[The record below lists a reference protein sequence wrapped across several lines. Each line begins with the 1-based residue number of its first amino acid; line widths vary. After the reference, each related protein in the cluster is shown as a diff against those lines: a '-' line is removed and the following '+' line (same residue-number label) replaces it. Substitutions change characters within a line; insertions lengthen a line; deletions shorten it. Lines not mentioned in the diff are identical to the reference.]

1 MQPGEE
7 TGAKDRSIA
16 TNAGQA
22 YKPGMALTGNPVSPP
37 IAKSGGSLRAWLGPI
52 IVIGAVG
59 CALATFLV
67 VAEFGA
73 LSPTDNRLLPLLIV
87 NGAFVG
93 ILLAMVLVKAWR
105 LYRVWRRG
113 EAAARLHVRTVGFFS
128 VIALIPAILLAVAG
142 SLTLERVLN
151 PTFMSSVKVF
161 VHNTAEAAAVFRES
175 QCRALLQEA
184 QLTASDLDRAAILFN
199 SDRPYFHQIFQS
211 RAYFLGF
218 SVAALVKSNGEILD
232 RVDVAQNAS
241 AIIIAPPKSEFD
253 DARRGEPLCL
263 VIDDGKSFVALRALS
278 ALQDTFLYVT
288 RPIDPIAVEFPK
300 QAQSLISN
308 YDTFDAYRAAV
319 QRAFVLMYALLTT
332 IMLLSSI
339 WFGLDF
345 ADRLVTPIR
354 ALIAATDE
362 VSAGNLDVRVNVD
375 KSHGELARLGDV
387 FNNMTTELNL
397 QQSRL
402 IEANR
407 INDER
412 REFTEAVL
420 AGVPAAVMGVDSEGV
435 VTILNRSAEEL
446 SLTDAK
452 GQATV
457 GATVAVVLP
466 EVVPILRDAAEVFPR
481 AVQSQIT
488 IKRSASERTFN
499 VRVTSA
505 RAEEGHPN
513 FVVTLDDITDLVMA
527 QRTSAWADVARRIAH
542 EIKNPLT
549 PIQLSAE
556 RLRRKYGKVIQEDRE
571 IFDQCTD
578 TIVRQ
583 VDDIKRMVDE
593 FSSFA
598 RMPKARPE
606 RDDLNECI
614 RQVTFLMR
622 VGNADLDIVEFLPE
636 VPVFA
641 KFDRRLLS
649 QALTNIVKNAVE
661 GIAAREEKDA
671 QEKGRVEVKLDVR
684 DRMAE
689 VDVIDNGKGFPAMNR
704 QRLLEPYM
712 TTRSDGTGLGLPI
725 VAKIVED
732 HGGRLELLDAPTGR
746 GACVR
751 LIVPLAEEPATKE
764 EEPRGEGGE
773 TEAPPAQTMQAGQ
786 SGV

>member
-1 MQPGEE
+1 
-7 TGAKDRSIA
+7 
-16 TNAGQA
+16 
-22 YKPGMALTGNPVSPP
+22 MALTGDSASPP
-37 IAKSGGSLRAWLGPI
+37 KAKGRTPFRSWFGPI

-73 LSPTDNRLLPLLIV
+73 ISPTDDRLLPLLLI
-87 NGAFVG
+87 NGVFVAV
-93 ILLAMVLVKAWR
+93 LLAMVIVKAWR

-113 EAAARLHVRTVGFFS
+113 EAAARLHVRTVGFFA

-151 PTFMSSVKVF
+151 PAFMSSVKVF

-184 QLTASDLDRAAILFN
+184 QLTASDLDRAAILYN

-218 SVAALVKSNGEILD
+218 SVAALVKANGEILD
-232 RVDVAQNAS
+232 RIDVAQNAAS
-241 AIIIAPPKSEFD
+241 IIIAPPQSEFD

-278 ALQDTFLYVT
+278 AFQDTFLYVT

-300 QAQSLISN
+300 QAQSLISS
-308 YDTFDAYRAAV
+308 YDVFDAYRAAV
-319 QRAFVLMYALLTT
+319 QRAFVLMYAFLTT

-354 ALIAATDE
+354 DLIAATDE

-375 KSHGELARLGDV
+375 KQHGDLARLGDV

-397 QQSRL
+397 QQNRL

-420 AGVPAAVMGVDSEGV
+420 SGVPVAVMGVDSESV

-446 SLTDAK
+446 SLADPM

-457 GATVAVVLP
+457 GASVASVLP
-466 EVVPILRDAAEVFPR
+466 EIVPILKDAAEVFPR
-481 AVQSQIT
+481 AVQSQII
-488 IKRSASERTFN
+488 IKRGVAERTLN

-505 RAEEGHPN
+505 RADAGHHN
-513 FVVTLDDITDLVMA
+513 YVVTLDDITDLVMA

-556 RLRRKYGKVIQEDRE
+556 RLRRKYGKVIQEDRD

-598 RMPKARPE
+598 RMPKARPA

-614 RQVTFLMR
+614 RQVAFLMR
-622 VGNADLDIVEFLPE
+622 VGNADLDIVEELPE
-636 VPVFA
+636 TSVIA
-641 KFDRRLLS
+641 QFDRRLLS

-671 QEKGRVEVKLDVR
+671 LDKGRVEIRLNVR

-689 VDVIDNGKGFPAMNR
+689 IDVIDNGKGFPAMNR

-732 HGGRLELLDAPTGR
+732 HGGRLELLDAPSGR

-751 LIVPLAEEPATKE
+751 LIVPLAAEASSK
-764 EEPRGEGGE
+764 EEPRAAGAQAEK
-773 TEAPPAQTMQAGQ
+773 APAHASEPGQ

>member
-1 MQPGEE
+1 
-7 TGAKDRSIA
+7 
-16 TNAGQA
+16 
-22 YKPGMALTGNPVSPP
+22 MALTGDATSPLK
-37 IAKSGGSLRAWLGPI
+37 AKGSTPFRRWFGPI

-67 VAEFGA
+67 VAEFGVV
-73 LSPTDNRLLPLLIV
+73 SPTDDRVLPLLVV
-87 NGAFVG
+87 NGVFVG
-93 ILLAMVLVKAWR
+93 VLLAMVLVKAWR

-128 VIALIPAILLAVAG
+128 VIALMPAILLAIAG
-142 SLTLERVLN
+142 SLTVERVLN
-151 PTFMSSVKVF
+151 PAFMSSVKVF

-184 QLTASDLDRAAILFN
+184 QLTASDLDRAAILYN

-232 RVDVAQNAS
+232 RIDVAQNAAS
-241 AIIIAPPKSEFD
+241 IIIAPPKSEFD

-263 VIDDGKSFVALRALS
+263 VIDDGKSFVALRALN
-278 ALQDTFLYVT
+278 AFQDTFLYVT
-288 RPIDPIAVEFPK
+288 RPIDPTAVEFPK
-300 QAQSLISN
+300 QAESLINS
-308 YDTFDAYRAAV
+308 YDAFDSYRTAV
-319 QRAFVLMYALLTT
+319 QRAFVMMYAFLTT

-354 ALIAATDE
+354 DLIAATDE

-375 KSHGELARLGDV
+375 KQHGELARLGDV
-387 FNNMTTELNL
+387 FNKMTTELNL

-420 AGVPAAVMGVDSEGV
+420 AGVPVAVMGVDSESV

-457 GATVAVVLP
+457 GADVGSVLP
-466 EVVPILRDAAEVFPR
+466 EIVPILKDAAEVFPR

-488 IKRSASERTFN
+488 IKRGVAERTLN

-505 RAEEGHPN
+505 RAEEGHPTY
-513 FVVTLDDITDLVMA
+513 VVTLDDITDLVMA

-556 RLRRKYGKVIQEDRE
+556 RLRRKYGKVIQDDRDV
-571 IFDQCTD
+571 FDQCTD

-614 RQVTFLMR
+614 RQVAFLMR
-622 VGNADLDIVEFLPE
+622 VGNADLDIVEELPE
-636 VPVFA
+636 TPVIA
-641 KFDRRLLS
+641 QFDRRLLS

-671 QEKGRVEVKLDVR
+671 QEKGRVEIKLDVR

-689 VDVIDNGKGFPAMNR
+689 IDVIDNGKGFPAMNR

-725 VAKIVED
+725 VAKIIED
-732 HGGRLELLDAPTGR
+732 HGGRLELLDAPSGR

-751 LIVPLAEEPATKE
+751 LIVPLAAETSSKEEPHGA
-764 EEPRGEGGE
+764 GVGADN
-773 TEAPPAQTMQAGQ
+773 APAHASEAGQ
-786 SGV
+786 SGA

>member
-1 MQPGEE
+1 
-7 TGAKDRSIA
+7 
-16 TNAGQA
+16 
-22 YKPGMALTGNPVSPP
+22 MALTGDSATPP
-37 IAKSGGSLRAWLGPI
+37 LAKGKSSLRSWFGPI
-52 IVIGAVG
+52 IAIGAVG

-67 VAEFGA
+67 VAQFGA
-73 LSPTDNRLLPLLIV
+73 LSPSDDRLIALLV
-87 NGAFVG
+87 ANG
-93 ILLAMVLVKAWR
+93 LLVSVLLVMVVIKATR

-113 EAAARLHVRTVGFFS
+113 EAAARLHVRVVGFFS
-128 VIALIPAILLAVAG
+128 VIALIPAILLAIAG
-142 SLTLERVLN
+142 SLTLERALN
-151 PTFMSSVKVF
+151 PAFMSGVKVF
-161 VHNTAEAAAVFRES
+161 VHNTAKAAEAFQSS
-175 QCRALLQEA
+175 QCQALLQEA
-184 QLTASDLDRAAILFN
+184 QLTASDLDRARMLFMT
-199 SDRPYFHQIFQS
+199 DRKYFHEIFAS
-211 RAYFLGF
+211 RATFLGF
-218 SVAALVKSNGEILD
+218 SVAALVKSNGEIID

-241 AIIIAPPKSEFD
+241 AIIIAPPQSEFD

-263 VIDDGKSFVALRALS
+263 MIDEGKSFVALRALR
-278 ALQDTFLYVT
+278 AFADTFLYVT
-288 RPIDPIAVEFPK
+288 RPIDPFAVEFPK
-300 QAQSLISN
+300 QAQTLISN
-308 YDTFDAYRAAV
+308 YDSFDAYRVAV

-354 ALIAATDE
+354 TLIAATDQ
-362 VSAGNLDVRVNVD
+362 VSAGNLDVRVRVD
-375 KSHGELARLGDV
+375 RSHGELARLGDV

-397 QQSRL
+397 QQNRL

-457 GATVAVVLP
+457 GANIAAVMP
-466 EVVPILRDAAEVFPR
+466 EIGPILADAAEVFPR

-488 IKRSASERTFN
+488 IKRGVAERTFN
-499 VRVTSA
+499 IRVTSA

-513 FVVTLDDITDLVMA
+513 FVVTLDDITDLVTA

-556 RLRRKYGKVIQEDRE
+556 RLKRKYGKLITADRD

-606 RDDLNECI
+606 RDDLNECV
-614 RQVTFLMR
+614 RQVAFLMR
-622 VGNADLDIVEFLPE
+622 VGNADVDIVDVHPE
-636 VPVFA
+636 APIFA
-641 KFDRRLLS
+641 RFDRRLLS

-661 GIAAREEKDA
+661 GIAAREEQDA
-671 QEKGRVEVKLDVR
+671 AEKGRVEIILSAR
-684 DRMAE
+684 DHMAE
-689 VDVIDNGKGFPAMNR
+689 VDVIDNGKGFPAINR

-725 VAKIVED
+725 VAKIIED
-732 HGGRLELLDAPTGR
+732 HGGRLELLDAPKGR

-751 LIVPLAEEPATKE
+751 LILPLAAEKETSAGEESDKE
-764 EEPRGEGGE
+764 LAALE
-773 TEAPPAQTMQAGQ
+773 QAGQ
-786 SGV
+786 QGGA

>member
-1 MQPGEE
+1 
-7 TGAKDRSIA
+7 
-16 TNAGQA
+16 
-22 YKPGMALTGNPVSPP
+22 MALTGDSASPP
-37 IAKSGGSLRAWLGPI
+37 KAKGRTPFRSWFGPI

-73 LSPTDNRLLPLLIV
+73 ISPTDDRLLPLLII
-87 NGAFVG
+87 NGVFVAV
-93 ILLAMVLVKAWR
+93 LLAMVIVKAWR

-113 EAAARLHVRTVGFFS
+113 EAAARLHVRTVGFFV

-151 PTFMSSVKVF
+151 PAFMSSVKVF

-184 QLTASDLDRAAILFN
+184 QLTASDLDRAAILYN

-232 RVDVAQNAS
+232 RVDVAQNAAS
-241 AIIIAPPKSEFD
+241 IIIAPPQSEFD

-278 ALQDTFLYVT
+278 AFQDTFLYVT

-300 QAQSLISN
+300 QAQNLISS
-308 YDTFDAYRAAV
+308 YDVFDAYRAAV
-319 QRAFVLMYALLTT
+319 QRAFVLMYAFLTT

-354 ALIAATDE
+354 DLIAATDE

-375 KSHGELARLGDV
+375 KQHGDLARLGDV

-397 QQSRL
+397 QQNRL

-420 AGVPAAVMGVDSEGV
+420 SGVPVAVMGVDSESV

-446 SLTDAK
+446 SLADPT

-457 GATVAVVLP
+457 GASVASVLP
-466 EVVPILRDAAEVFPR
+466 EIVPILKDAAEVFPR
-481 AVQSQIT
+481 AVQSQII
-488 IKRSASERTFN
+488 IKRGVAERTLN

-505 RAEEGHPN
+505 RADAGHHN
-513 FVVTLDDITDLVMA
+513 YVVTLDDITDLVMA

-556 RLRRKYGKVIQEDRE
+556 RLRRKYGKVIQEDRD

-598 RMPKARPE
+598 RMPKARPA

-614 RQVTFLMR
+614 RQVAFLMR
-622 VGNADLDIVEFLPE
+622 VGNADLDIVEELPE
-636 VPVFA
+636 TSVIA
-641 KFDRRLLS
+641 QFDRRLLS

-671 QEKGRVEVKLDVR
+671 LEKGRVEIRLNVR

-689 VDVIDNGKGFPAMNR
+689 IYVIDNGKGFPAMNR

-732 HGGRLELLDAPTGR
+732 HGGRLELLDAPSGR

-751 LIVPLAEEPATKE
+751 LIVPLAAETSSK
-764 EEPRGEGGE
+764 EEPRAAGAQAEK
-773 TEAPPAQTMQAGQ
+773 APAHASEPGQ

>member
-1 MQPGEE
+1 MMG
-7 TGAKDRSIA
+7 D
-16 TNAGQA
+16 
-22 YKPGMALTGNPVSPP
+22 PVSEPKTKG
-37 IAKSGGSLRAWLGPI
+37 KSSFRSWFGPI
-52 IVIGAVG
+52 VAIGAVG
-59 CALATFLV
+59 CALATFMV

-73 LSPTDNRLLPLLIV
+73 LSPTDPRLVPLLIA
-87 NGAFVG
+87 NGVFVG
-93 ILLAMVLVKAWR
+93 VLLAMVIVKAWR

-113 EAAARLHVRTVGFFS
+113 EAAARLHVRIVGFFS
-128 VIALIPAILLAVAG
+128 VIALIPALLLAIAG
-142 SLTLERVLN
+142 SLTLERALN
-151 PTFMSSVKVF
+151 PAFMSSVKVF

-184 QLTASDLDRAAILFN
+184 QLSASDLDRAKVLFN
-199 SDRPYFHQIFQS
+199 SDRTYFHEIFRS

-218 SVAALVKSNGEILD
+218 SVAALVKSSGEILD
-232 RVDVAQNAS
+232 RVDVAQNAA

-263 VIDDGKSFVALRALS
+263 VIDEGKSFVALRALS
-278 ALQDTFLYVT
+278 AFEDTFLYVT

-308 YDTFDAYRAAV
+308 YDAFDAYRAAV

-332 IMLLSSI
+332 IMVLSSI

-354 ALIAATDE
+354 TLIAATDQ

-375 KSHGELARLGDV
+375 RAHGELARLGDV
-387 FNNMTTELNL
+387 FNNMTTELDL
-397 QQSRL
+397 QQRHL

-407 INDER
+407 LNDER

-420 AGVPAAVMGVDSEGV
+420 AGVPAAVMGVDSERI

-446 SLTDAK
+446 SLTEAK

-457 GATVAVVLP
+457 GALVDAVLP
-466 EVVPILRDAAEVFPR
+466 EITPILKDAADVFPR

-488 IKRSASERTFN
+488 IKRGVSERTFN
-499 VRVTSA
+499 IRVTSA
-505 RAEEGHPN
+505 RAKEGHPN
-513 FVVTLDDITDLVMA
+513 FVVTLDDITDLVTA

-556 RLRRKYGKVIQEDRE
+556 RLKRKYGKLIAQDRDV
-571 IFDQCTD
+571 FDQCTD

-614 RQVTFLMR
+614 RQVNFLMR
-622 VGNADLDIVEFLPE
+622 VGHADVDILEDLPKT
-636 VPVFA
+636 PVFA
-641 KFDRRLLS
+641 LFDRRLLS
-649 QALTNIVKNAVE
+649 QALTNIVKNAME
-661 GIAAREEKDA
+661 GIGAREDKDA
-671 QEKGRVEVKLDVR
+671 QEKGRVDIRLAVR
-684 DRMAE
+684 DHMAE
-689 VDVIDNGKGFPAMNR
+689 IDVIDNGKGFPAMNR

-725 VAKIVED
+725 VAKVIED
-732 HGGRLELLDAPTGR
+732 HGGRLELLDAPSGR

-751 LIVPLAEEPATKE
+751 LIIPLADEPANRAVAQ
-764 EEPRGEGGE
+764 PPGEKAE
-773 TEAPPAQTMQAGQ
+773 DAPKSAQSEQ
-786 SGV
+786 SGA

>member
-1 MQPGEE
+1 
-7 TGAKDRSIA
+7 
-16 TNAGQA
+16 
-22 YKPGMALTGNPVSPP
+22 
-37 IAKSGGSLRAWLGPI
+37 
-52 IVIGAVG
+52 
-59 CALATFLV
+59 
-67 VAEFGA
+67 
-73 LSPTDNRLLPLLIV
+73 
-87 NGAFVG
+87 
-93 ILLAMVLVKAWR
+93 
-105 LYRVWRRG
+105 
-113 EAAARLHVRTVGFFS
+113 
-128 VIALIPAILLAVAG
+128 
-142 SLTLERVLN
+142 
-151 PTFMSSVKVF
+151 
-161 VHNTAEAAAVFRES
+161 RES

-184 QLTASDLDRAAILFN
+184 QLTASDLDRAAILYN

-232 RVDVAQNAS
+232 RIDVAQNAAS
-241 AIIIAPPKSEFD
+241 IIIAPPKSEFE

-263 VIDDGKSFVALRALS
+263 VIDEGKSFVALRALN
-278 ALQDTFLYVT
+278 AFQDTFLYVT

-300 QAQSLISN
+300 QAQSLISS
-308 YDTFDAYRAAV
+308 YDAFDAYRAAV
-319 QRAFVLMYALLTT
+319 QRAFVLMYAFLTT

-354 ALIAATDE
+354 DLIAATDE

-375 KSHGELARLGDV
+375 KQHGELARLGAV

-397 QQSRL
+397 QQGRL

-420 AGVPAAVMGVDSEGV
+420 AGVPVAVMGVDSDGIV
-435 VTILNRSAEEL
+435 SILNRSAEEL
-446 SLTDAK
+446 SLADAK
-452 GQATV
+452 GHATV
-457 GATVAVVLP
+457 GASVASVLP
-466 EVVPILRDAAEVFPR
+466 EIVPILEDAAEVFPR

-488 IKRSASERTFN
+488 IKRGVAERTLN

-505 RAEEGHPN
+505 RADAGQHN
-513 FVVTLDDITDLVMA
+513 FVVTLDDITDLVTA

-556 RLRRKYGKVIQEDRE
+556 RLRRKYGKVIAEDRDV
-571 IFDQCTD
+571 FDQCTD

-614 RQVTFLMR
+614 RQVAFLMR
-622 VGNADLDIVEFLPE
+622 VGNADLDIVENLPE
-636 VPVFA
+636 TPVIA
-641 KFDRRLLS
+641 QFDRRLLS

-661 GIAAREEKDA
+661 GVAAREEKDSH
-671 QEKGRVEVKLDVR
+671 EKGRVEIELNVR
-684 DRMAE
+684 DHMAE
-689 VDVIDNGKGFPAMNR
+689 IDVIDNGKGFPAMNR

-725 VAKIVED
+725 VAKIIED
-732 HGGRLELLDAPTGR
+732 HGGRLELLDAPSGR

-751 LIVPLAEEPATKE
+751 LVLPLAGETSSKE
-764 EEPRGEGGE
+764 ETR
-773 TEAPPAQTMQAGQ
+773 AASVRADSAAAQASDAGQ
-786 SGV
+786 SGE

>member
-1 MQPGEE
+1 
-7 TGAKDRSIA
+7 
-16 TNAGQA
+16 
-22 YKPGMALTGNPVSPP
+22 MALTGDPASPP
-37 IAKSGGSLRAWLGPI
+37 KAKGRTPFRSWFGPI

-67 VAEFGA
+67 IAEFGA
-73 LSPTDNRLLPLLIV
+73 LSPTDDRVLPLLIV
-87 NGAFVG
+87 NGVFVAV
-93 ILLAMVLVKAWR
+93 LLAMVLVKAWR

-128 VIALIPAILLAVAG
+128 IIALMPAILLAVAG

-151 PTFMSSVKVF
+151 PAFMSSVKVF

-184 QLTASDLDRAAILFN
+184 QLTASDLDRAAILYN

-232 RVDVAQNAS
+232 RIDVAQNAAS
-241 AIIIAPPKSEFD
+241 IIIAPPQSEFD

-263 VIDDGKSFVALRALS
+263 VIDDGKSFVALRALN
-278 ALQDTFLYVT
+278 AFQDTFLYVT

-300 QAQSLISN
+300 QAQNLISS

-319 QRAFVLMYALLTT
+319 QRAFVLMYAFLTT

-354 ALIAATDE
+354 DLIAATDE

-375 KSHGELARLGDV
+375 KQHGDLARLGDV

-420 AGVPAAVMGVDSEGV
+420 AGVPVAVMGVDSDSV

-446 SLTDAK
+446 SLADAS

-457 GATVAVVLP
+457 GAAVGSVLP
-466 EVVPILRDAAEVFPR
+466 EIAPILKDAAEVFPR

-488 IKRSASERTFN
+488 IKRGIAERTLN

-505 RAEEGHPN
+505 RADAGHHN
-513 FVVTLDDITDLVMA
+513 YVVTLDDITDLVMA

-556 RLRRKYGKVIQEDRE
+556 RLRRKYGKVITEDRDV
-571 IFDQCTD
+571 FDQCTD

-614 RQVTFLMR
+614 RQVAFLMR
-622 VGNADLDIVEFLPE
+622 VGNADIDFVEKLPDRS
-636 VPVFA
+636 VIA
-641 KFDRRLLS
+641 QFDRRLLS

-671 QEKGRVEVKLDVR
+671 AEKGRVEIELDVR
-684 DRMAE
+684 ERMAE
-689 VDVIDNGKGFPAMNR
+689 IDVIDNGKGFPAMNR

-725 VAKIVED
+725 VAKIIED
-732 HGGRLELLDAPTGR
+732 HGGRLELLDAPSGR

-751 LIVPLAEEPATKE
+751 LIIPLAAETTSK
-764 EEPRGEGGE
+764 EEPRAADGRAES
-773 TEAPPAQTMQAGQ
+773 ASAHANAAGQ

>member
-1 MQPGEE
+1 
-7 TGAKDRSIA
+7 
-16 TNAGQA
+16 
-22 YKPGMALTGNPVSPP
+22 MALTGDSASPP
-37 IAKSGGSLRAWLGPI
+37 KAKGRTPFRSWFGPI

-73 LSPTDNRLLPLLIV
+73 ISPTDDRLLPLLLI
-87 NGAFVG
+87 NGVFVAV
-93 ILLAMVLVKAWR
+93 LLAMVIVKAWR

-113 EAAARLHVRTVGFFS
+113 EAAARLHVRTVGFFA

-151 PTFMSSVKVF
+151 PAFMSSVKVF

-184 QLTASDLDRAAILFN
+184 QLTASDLDRAAILYN

-232 RVDVAQNAS
+232 RIDVAQNAAS
-241 AIIIAPPKSEFD
+241 IIIAPPQSEFD

-278 ALQDTFLYVT
+278 AFQDTFLYVT

-300 QAQSLISN
+300 QAQSLISS
-308 YDTFDAYRAAV
+308 YDVFDAYRAAV
-319 QRAFVLMYALLTT
+319 QRAFVLMYAFLTT

-354 ALIAATDE
+354 DLIAATDE

-375 KSHGELARLGDV
+375 KQHGDLARLGDV

-397 QQSRL
+397 QQNRL

-420 AGVPAAVMGVDSEGV
+420 SGVPVAVMGVDSESV

-446 SLTDAK
+446 SLADPM

-457 GATVAVVLP
+457 GASVASVLP
-466 EVVPILRDAAEVFPR
+466 EIVPILKDAAEVFPR
-481 AVQSQIT
+481 AVQSQII
-488 IKRSASERTFN
+488 IKRGVAERTLN

-505 RAEEGHPN
+505 RADAGHHN
-513 FVVTLDDITDLVMA
+513 YVVTLDDITDLVMA

-556 RLRRKYGKVIQEDRE
+556 RLRRKYGKVIQEDRD

-598 RMPKARPE
+598 RMPKARPA

-614 RQVTFLMR
+614 RQVAFLMR
-622 VGNADLDIVEFLPE
+622 VGNADLDIVEELPE
-636 VPVFA
+636 TPVIA
-641 KFDRRLLS
+641 QFDRRLLS

-671 QEKGRVEVKLDVR
+671 LEKGRVEIRLNVR

-689 VDVIDNGKGFPAMNR
+689 IDVIDNGKGFPAMNR

-732 HGGRLELLDAPTGR
+732 HGGRLELLDAPSGR

-751 LIVPLAEEPATKE
+751 LVVPLAAETSSK
-764 EEPRGEGGE
+764 EEPRAAGAKAEK
-773 TEAPPAQTMQAGQ
+773 TPAHASEPGQ

>member
-1 MQPGEE
+1 
-7 TGAKDRSIA
+7 
-16 TNAGQA
+16 
-22 YKPGMALTGNPVSPP
+22 MALTGDSASPP
-37 IAKSGGSLRAWLGPI
+37 KAKGRTPFRSWFGPI

-73 LSPTDNRLLPLLIV
+73 ISPTDDRLLPLLII
-87 NGAFVG
+87 NGVFVAV
-93 ILLAMVLVKAWR
+93 LLAMVVVKAWR

-113 EAAARLHVRTVGFFS
+113 EAAARLHVRTVGFFA

-151 PTFMSSVKVF
+151 PAFMSSVKVF

-184 QLTASDLDRAAILFN
+184 QLTASDLDRAAILYN

-232 RVDVAQNAS
+232 RVDVAQNAAS
-241 AIIIAPPKSEFD
+241 IIIAPPQSEFD

-263 VIDDGKSFVALRALS
+263 VIDDGKSFVALRALN
-278 ALQDTFLYVT
+278 AFQDTFLYVT

-300 QAQSLISN
+300 QAQNLISS
-308 YDTFDAYRAAV
+308 YDVFDAYRAAV
-319 QRAFVLMYALLTT
+319 QRAFVLMYAFLTT

-354 ALIAATDE
+354 DLIAATDE

-375 KSHGELARLGDV
+375 KQHGDLARLGDV

-397 QQSRL
+397 QQNRL

-420 AGVPAAVMGVDSEGV
+420 SGVPVAVMGVDSESV

-446 SLTDAK
+446 SLVDPT

-457 GATVAVVLP
+457 GAPVASVLP
-466 EVVPILRDAAEVFPR
+466 EIVPILKDAAEVFPR
-481 AVQSQIT
+481 AVQSQII
-488 IKRSASERTFN
+488 IKRGVAERTLN

-505 RAEEGHPN
+505 RADAGHHN
-513 FVVTLDDITDLVMA
+513 YVVTLDDITDLVMA

-556 RLRRKYGKVIQEDRE
+556 RLRRKYGKVIQEDRD

-598 RMPKARPE
+598 RMPKARPA

-614 RQVTFLMR
+614 RQVAFLMR
-622 VGNADLDIVEFLPE
+622 VGNADLDIVEELPE
-636 VPVFA
+636 TPVIA
-641 KFDRRLLS
+641 QFDRRLLS

-661 GIAAREEKDA
+661 GVAAREEKDA
-671 QEKGRVEVKLDVR
+671 QEKGRVEIKLNVR

-689 VDVIDNGKGFPAMNR
+689 IDVIDNGKGFPAMNR

-732 HGGRLELLDAPTGR
+732 HGGRLELLDAPSGR

-751 LIVPLAEEPATKE
+751 LIVPLAAETSSKE
-764 EEPRGEGGE
+764 ESRAADAQAEK
-773 TEAPPAQTMQAGQ
+773 APAHASVPGQ

>member
-1 MQPGEE
+1 
-7 TGAKDRSIA
+7 
-16 TNAGQA
+16 
-22 YKPGMALTGNPVSPP
+22 MALTGDSASPP
-37 IAKSGGSLRAWLGPI
+37 KAKGRTPFRSWFGPI

-73 LSPTDNRLLPLLIV
+73 ISPTDDRLLPLLII
-87 NGAFVG
+87 NGVFVAV
-93 ILLAMVLVKAWR
+93 LLAMVIVKAWS

-113 EAAARLHVRTVGFFS
+113 EAAARLHVRTVGFFA

-151 PTFMSSVKVF
+151 PAFMSSVKVF

-184 QLTASDLDRAAILFN
+184 QLTASDLDRAAILYN

-232 RVDVAQNAS
+232 RVDVAQNAAS
-241 AIIIAPPKSEFD
+241 IIIAPPQSEFD

-278 ALQDTFLYVT
+278 AFQDTFLYVT

-300 QAQSLISN
+300 QAQNLISS
-308 YDTFDAYRAAV
+308 YDVFDAYRAAV
-319 QRAFVLMYALLTT
+319 QRAFVLMYAFLTT

-354 ALIAATDE
+354 DLIAATDE

-375 KSHGELARLGDV
+375 KQHGDLARLGDV

-397 QQSRL
+397 QQNRL

-420 AGVPAAVMGVDSEGV
+420 SGVPVAVMGVDSESI

-446 SLTDAK
+446 SLADPT

-457 GATVAVVLP
+457 GASVASVLP
-466 EVVPILRDAAEVFPR
+466 EIVPILKDAAEVFPR
-481 AVQSQIT
+481 AVQSQII
-488 IKRSASERTFN
+488 IKRGVAERTLN
-499 VRVTSA
+499 VRVTLA
-505 RAEEGHPN
+505 RADAGHHN
-513 FVVTLDDITDLVMA
+513 YVVTLDDITDLVMA

-556 RLRRKYGKVIQEDRE
+556 RLRRKYGKVIQEDRD

-598 RMPKARPE
+598 RMPKARPA

-614 RQVTFLMR
+614 RQVAFLMR
-622 VGNADLDIVEFLPE
+622 VGNADLDIVEELPE
-636 VPVFA
+636 TSVIA
-641 KFDRRLLS
+641 QFDRRLLS

-671 QEKGRVEVKLDVR
+671 LEKGRVEIRLNVR

-689 VDVIDNGKGFPAMNR
+689 IDVIDNGKGFPAMNR

-732 HGGRLELLDAPTGR
+732 HGGRLELLDAPSGR

-751 LIVPLAEEPATKE
+751 LIVPLAAETSSKEEPHAAGAQAEKAPAHAS
-764 EEPRGEGGE
+764 EP
-773 TEAPPAQTMQAGQ
+773 GQ

>member
-1 MQPGEE
+1 
-7 TGAKDRSIA
+7 
-16 TNAGQA
+16 
-22 YKPGMALTGNPVSPP
+22 MALTGDSASPP
-37 IAKSGGSLRAWLGPI
+37 KAKGRTPFRSWFGPI

-73 LSPTDNRLLPLLIV
+73 ISPTDDRLLPLLII
-87 NGAFVG
+87 NGVFVAV
-93 ILLAMVLVKAWR
+93 LLAMVIVKAWR

-113 EAAARLHVRTVGFFS
+113 EAAARLHVRTVGFFA

-151 PTFMSSVKVF
+151 PAFMSSVKVF

-184 QLTASDLDRAAILFN
+184 QLTASDLDRAAILYN

-232 RVDVAQNAS
+232 RVDVAQNAAS
-241 AIIIAPPKSEFD
+241 IIIAPPQSEFD

-278 ALQDTFLYVT
+278 AFQDTFLYVT

-300 QAQSLISN
+300 QAQNLISS
-308 YDTFDAYRAAV
+308 YDVFDAYRAAV
-319 QRAFVLMYALLTT
+319 QRAFVLMYAFLTT

-354 ALIAATDE
+354 DLIAATDE

-375 KSHGELARLGDV
+375 KQHGDLARLGDV

-397 QQSRL
+397 QQNRL

-420 AGVPAAVMGVDSEGV
+420 SGVPVAVMGVDSESV

-446 SLTDAK
+446 SLADPT

-457 GATVAVVLP
+457 GASVASVLP
-466 EVVPILRDAAEVFPR
+466 EIVPILKDAAEVFPR
-481 AVQSQIT
+481 AVQSQII
-488 IKRSASERTFN
+488 IKRGVAERTLN

-505 RAEEGHPN
+505 RADAGHHN
-513 FVVTLDDITDLVMA
+513 YVVTLDDITDLVMA

-556 RLRRKYGKVIQEDRE
+556 RLRRKYGKVIQEDRD

-598 RMPKARPE
+598 RMPKARPA

-614 RQVTFLMR
+614 RQVAFLMR
-622 VGNADLDIVEFLPE
+622 VGNADLDIVEELPE
-636 VPVFA
+636 TPVIA
-641 KFDRRLLS
+641 QFDRRLLS

-671 QEKGRVEVKLDVR
+671 LEKGRVEIKLNVR

-689 VDVIDNGKGFPAMNR
+689 IDVIDNGKGFPAMNR

-732 HGGRLELLDAPTGR
+732 HGGRLELLDAPSGR

-751 LIVPLAEEPATKE
+751 LIVPLAAETSSK
-764 EEPRGEGGE
+764 EEPRAAGAQAEK
-773 TEAPPAQTMQAGQ
+773 APAHASEPGQ

>member
-1 MQPGEE
+1 
-7 TGAKDRSIA
+7 
-16 TNAGQA
+16 
-22 YKPGMALTGNPVSPP
+22 MALTGDSASPP
-37 IAKSGGSLRAWLGPI
+37 KAKGRTPFRSWFGPI

-73 LSPTDNRLLPLLIV
+73 ISPTDDRLLPLLLI
-87 NGAFVG
+87 NGVFVAV
-93 ILLAMVLVKAWR
+93 LLAMVIVKAWR

-151 PTFMSSVKVF
+151 PAFMSSVKVF

-184 QLTASDLDRAAILFN
+184 QLTASDLDRAAILYN

-232 RVDVAQNAS
+232 RVDVAQNAAS
-241 AIIIAPPKSEFD
+241 IIIAPPQSEFD

-278 ALQDTFLYVT
+278 AFQDTFLYVT

-300 QAQSLISN
+300 QAQNLISS
-308 YDTFDAYRAAV
+308 YDVFDAYRAAV
-319 QRAFVLMYALLTT
+319 QRAFVLMYAFLTT

-354 ALIAATDE
+354 DLIAATDE

-375 KSHGELARLGDV
+375 KQHGELARLGDV

-397 QQSRL
+397 QQNRL

-420 AGVPAAVMGVDSEGV
+420 SGVPVAVMGVDSASV

-446 SLTDAK
+446 SLADAT

-457 GATVAVVLP
+457 GASVASVLP
-466 EVVPILRDAAEVFPR
+466 EIVPILKDAAEVFPR
-481 AVQSQIT
+481 AVQSQII
-488 IKRSASERTFN
+488 IKRGVAERTLN

-505 RAEEGHPN
+505 RADAGHHN
-513 FVVTLDDITDLVMA
+513 YVVTLDDITDLVMA

-556 RLRRKYGKVIQEDRE
+556 RLRRKYGKVIQEDRD

-598 RMPKARPE
+598 RMPKARPA

-614 RQVTFLMR
+614 RQVAFLMR
-622 VGNADLDIVEFLPE
+622 VGNADLDIVEELPE
-636 VPVFA
+636 TPVIA
-641 KFDRRLLS
+641 QFDRRLLS

-671 QEKGRVEVKLDVR
+671 LEKGRVEIRLNVR

-689 VDVIDNGKGFPAMNR
+689 IDVIDNGKGFPAMNR

-732 HGGRLELLDAPTGR
+732 HGGRLELLDAPSGR

-751 LIVPLAEEPATKE
+751 LIVPLAAETSSKEEPGAAGAQAEKAPAHAS
-764 EEPRGEGGE
+764 EPGQGG
-773 TEAPPAQTMQAGQ
+773 
-786 SGV
+786 V

>member
-1 MQPGEE
+1 
-7 TGAKDRSIA
+7 
-16 TNAGQA
+16 
-22 YKPGMALTGNPVSPP
+22 MALTGDSASPLK
-37 IAKSGGSLRAWLGPI
+37 AKGRTPFRSWFGPI

-73 LSPTDNRLLPLLIV
+73 VSPTDDRLLPLLII
-87 NGAFVG
+87 NGVFVAV
-93 ILLAMVLVKAWR
+93 LLAMVIVKAWG

-151 PTFMSSVKVF
+151 PAFMSSVKVF

-184 QLTASDLDRAAILFN
+184 QLTASDLDRASILYN

-232 RVDVAQNAS
+232 RVDVAQNAAS
-241 AIIIAPPKSEFD
+241 IIIAPPQSEFD

-263 VIDDGKSFVALRALS
+263 VIDDGKSFVALRALN
-278 ALQDTFLYVT
+278 AFQDTFLYVT

-300 QAQSLISN
+300 QAQSLISS
-308 YDTFDAYRAAV
+308 YDAFDSYRAAV
-319 QRAFVLMYALLTT
+319 QRAFVLMYAFLTT

-354 ALIAATDE
+354 DLIAATDE
-362 VSAGNLDVRVNVD
+362 VSAGNLDVHVNVD
-375 KSHGELARLGDV
+375 KQHGDLARLGDV

-397 QQSRL
+397 QQNRL

-420 AGVPAAVMGVDSEGV
+420 SGVPVAVMGVDSEGV

-446 SLTDAK
+446 SLADAT

-457 GATVAVVLP
+457 GASVASVLP
-466 EVVPILRDAAEVFPR
+466 EIVPILKDAAEVFPR

-488 IKRSASERTFN
+488 IKRGVAERTLN

-505 RAEEGHPN
+505 RADAGQHN
-513 FVVTLDDITDLVMA
+513 YVVTLDDITDLVMA

-556 RLRRKYGKVIQEDRE
+556 RLRRKYGKVIQEDRDV
-571 IFDQCTD
+571 FDQCTD

-598 RMPKARPE
+598 RMPKARPA

-614 RQVTFLMR
+614 RQVAFLMR
-622 VGNADLDIVEFLPE
+622 VGNADLDIVEDLPE
-636 VPVFA
+636 TPVIA
-641 KFDRRLLS
+641 QFDRRLLS

-671 QEKGRVEVKLDVR
+671 LEKGRVEIKLDVR

-689 VDVIDNGKGFPAMNR
+689 IDVIDNGKGFPAMNR

-732 HGGRLELLDAPTGR
+732 HGGRLELLDAPSGR

-751 LIVPLAEEPATKE
+751 LVVPLAAETPSK
-764 EEPRGEGGE
+764 EEPRAAGAHAETAPAHAGE
-773 TEAPPAQTMQAGQ
+773 PGQ
-786 SGV
+786 SGA

>member
-1 MQPGEE
+1 
-7 TGAKDRSIA
+7 
-16 TNAGQA
+16 
-22 YKPGMALTGNPVSPP
+22 MALTGDSASPP
-37 IAKSGGSLRAWLGPI
+37 KAKGRTPFRSWFGPI

-73 LSPTDNRLLPLLIV
+73 ISPTDDRLLPLLII
-87 NGAFVG
+87 NGVFVAV
-93 ILLAMVLVKAWR
+93 LLAMVIVKAWR

-113 EAAARLHVRTVGFFS
+113 EAAARLHVRTVGFFV

-151 PTFMSSVKVF
+151 PAFMSSVKVF

-184 QLTASDLDRAAILFN
+184 QLTASDLDRAAILYN

-232 RVDVAQNAS
+232 RVDVAQNAAS
-241 AIIIAPPKSEFD
+241 IIIAPPQSEFD

-278 ALQDTFLYVT
+278 AFQDTFLYVT

-300 QAQSLISN
+300 QAQSLISS
-308 YDTFDAYRAAV
+308 YDVFDAYRAAV
-319 QRAFVLMYALLTT
+319 QRAFVLMYAFLTT

-354 ALIAATDE
+354 DLIAATDE

-375 KSHGELARLGDV
+375 KQHGDLARLGDV

-397 QQSRL
+397 QQNRL

-420 AGVPAAVMGVDSEGV
+420 SGVPVAVMGVDSESV

-446 SLTDAK
+446 SLADPM

-457 GATVAVVLP
+457 GASVASVLP
-466 EVVPILRDAAEVFPR
+466 EIVPILKDAAEVFPR
-481 AVQSQIT
+481 AVQSQII
-488 IKRSASERTFN
+488 IKRGVAERTLN

-505 RAEEGHPN
+505 RADAGHHN
-513 FVVTLDDITDLVMA
+513 YVVTLDDITDLVMA

-556 RLRRKYGKVIQEDRE
+556 RLRRKYGKVIQEDRD

-598 RMPKARPE
+598 RMPKARPA

-614 RQVTFLMR
+614 RQVAFLMR
-622 VGNADLDIVEFLPE
+622 VGNADLDIVEELPE
-636 VPVFA
+636 TSVIA
-641 KFDRRLLS
+641 QFDRRLLS

-671 QEKGRVEVKLDVR
+671 LEKGRVEIRLNVR

-689 VDVIDNGKGFPAMNR
+689 IDVIDNGKGFPAMNR

-732 HGGRLELLDAPTGR
+732 HGGRLELLDAPSGR

-751 LIVPLAEEPATKE
+751 LIVPLAAETSSKEEPGAAGAQAEKAPAHAS
-764 EEPRGEGGE
+764 EP
-773 TEAPPAQTMQAGQ
+773 GQ

>member
-1 MQPGEE
+1 
-7 TGAKDRSIA
+7 
-16 TNAGQA
+16 
-22 YKPGMALTGNPVSPP
+22 MALTGDSASPLK
-37 IAKSGGSLRAWLGPI
+37 AKGRTPFRSWFGPI

-73 LSPTDNRLLPLLIV
+73 LSPTDDRLLPLLII
-87 NGAFVG
+87 NGVFVAV
-93 ILLAMVLVKAWR
+93 LLAMVIVKAWG

-151 PTFMSSVKVF
+151 PAFMSSVKVF

-184 QLTASDLDRAAILFN
+184 QLTASDLDRASILYN

-232 RVDVAQNAS
+232 RVDVAQNAAS
-241 AIIIAPPKSEFD
+241 IIIAPPQSEFD

-263 VIDDGKSFVALRALS
+263 VIDDGKSFVALRALN
-278 ALQDTFLYVT
+278 AFQDTFLYVT

-300 QAQSLISN
+300 QAQSLISS
-308 YDTFDAYRAAV
+308 YDAFDSYRAAV
-319 QRAFVLMYALLTT
+319 QRAFVLMYAFLTT

-354 ALIAATDE
+354 DLIAATDE
-362 VSAGNLDVRVNVD
+362 VSAGNLDVRVDVD
-375 KSHGELARLGDV
+375 KQHGELARLGDV

-397 QQSRL
+397 QQNRL

-420 AGVPAAVMGVDSEGV
+420 SGVPVAVMGVDSESV

-446 SLTDAK
+446 SLADAT

-457 GATVAVVLP
+457 GASVASVLP
-466 EVVPILRDAAEVFPR
+466 EIVPVLKDAAEVFPR

-488 IKRSASERTFN
+488 IKRGVAERTLN

-505 RAEEGHPN
+505 RADAGQHN
-513 FVVTLDDITDLVMA
+513 YVVTLDDITDLVMA

-556 RLRRKYGKVIQEDRE
+556 RLRRKYGKVIQEDRDV
-571 IFDQCTD
+571 FDQCTD

-598 RMPKARPE
+598 RMPKARPA

-614 RQVTFLMR
+614 RQVAFLMR
-622 VGNADLDIVEFLPE
+622 VGNADLDIVEDLPE
-636 VPVFA
+636 TPVIA
-641 KFDRRLLS
+641 QFDRRLLS

-671 QEKGRVEVKLDVR
+671 LEKGRVEIKLDVR

-689 VDVIDNGKGFPAMNR
+689 IDVIDNGKGFPAMNR

-732 HGGRLELLDAPTGR
+732 HGGRLELLDAPSGR

-751 LIVPLAEEPATKE
+751 LVVPLAAETSSK
-764 EEPRGEGGE
+764 EEPRAAGAHAEK
-773 TEAPPAQTMQAGQ
+773 APAHASEPGQ

>member
-1 MQPGEE
+1 
-7 TGAKDRSIA
+7 
-16 TNAGQA
+16 
-22 YKPGMALTGNPVSPP
+22 MALTGDSASPP
-37 IAKSGGSLRAWLGPI
+37 KAKGRTPFRSWFGPI

-73 LSPTDNRLLPLLIV
+73 ISPTDDRLLPLLLI
-87 NGAFVG
+87 NGVFVAV
-93 ILLAMVLVKAWR
+93 LLAMVIVKAWR

-151 PTFMSSVKVF
+151 PAFMSSVKVF

-184 QLTASDLDRAAILFN
+184 QLTASDLDRAAILYN

-232 RVDVAQNAS
+232 RVDVAQNAAS
-241 AIIIAPPKSEFD
+241 IIIAPPQSEFD

-278 ALQDTFLYVT
+278 AFQDTFLYVT

-300 QAQSLISN
+300 QAQNLISS
-308 YDTFDAYRAAV
+308 YDVFDAYRAAV
-319 QRAFVLMYALLTT
+319 QRAFVLMYAFLTT

-354 ALIAATDE
+354 DLIAATDE

-375 KSHGELARLGDV
+375 KQHGELARLGDV

-397 QQSRL
+397 QQNRL

-420 AGVPAAVMGVDSEGV
+420 SGVPVAVMGVDSASV

-446 SLTDAK
+446 SLADAT

-457 GATVAVVLP
+457 GASVASVLP
-466 EVVPILRDAAEVFPR
+466 EIVPILKDAAEVFPR
-481 AVQSQIT
+481 AVQSQII
-488 IKRSASERTFN
+488 IKRGVAERTLN

-505 RAEEGHPN
+505 RADAGHHN
-513 FVVTLDDITDLVMA
+513 YVVTLDDITDLVMA

-556 RLRRKYGKVIQEDRE
+556 RLRRKYGKVIQEDRD

-598 RMPKARPE
+598 RMPKARPA

-614 RQVTFLMR
+614 RQVAFLMR
-622 VGNADLDIVEFLPE
+622 VGNADLDIVEELPE
-636 VPVFA
+636 TPVIA
-641 KFDRRLLS
+641 QFDRRLLS

-671 QEKGRVEVKLDVR
+671 QDKGRVEIKLNVR

-689 VDVIDNGKGFPAMNR
+689 IDVIDNGKGFPAMNR

-732 HGGRLELLDAPTGR
+732 HGGRLELLDAPSGR

-751 LIVPLAEEPATKE
+751 LIVPLAAETSSKEEPGAAGAQAEKAPAHAS
-764 EEPRGEGGE
+764 EP
-773 TEAPPAQTMQAGQ
+773 GQ

>member
-1 MQPGEE
+1 
-7 TGAKDRSIA
+7 
-16 TNAGQA
+16 
-22 YKPGMALTGNPVSPP
+22 MALTGDSASPLK
-37 IAKSGGSLRAWLGPI
+37 AKGRTPFRSWFGPI

-73 LSPTDNRLLPLLIV
+73 LSPTDDRVLPLLII
-87 NGAFVG
+87 NGVFVAV
-93 ILLAMVLVKAWR
+93 LLAMVIVKAWR

-113 EAAARLHVRTVGFFS
+113 EAAARLHVRTVGFFA

-151 PTFMSSVKVF
+151 PAFMSSVKVF

-184 QLTASDLDRAAILFN
+184 QLTASDLDRASILYN

-232 RVDVAQNAS
+232 RVDVAQNAAS
-241 AIIIAPPKSEFD
+241 IIIAPPQSEFD

-263 VIDDGKSFVALRALS
+263 VIDDGKSFVALRALN
-278 ALQDTFLYVT
+278 AFQDTFLYVT

-300 QAQSLISN
+300 QAQSLISS
-308 YDTFDAYRAAV
+308 YDAFDSYRAAV
-319 QRAFVLMYALLTT
+319 QRAFVLMYAFLTT

-354 ALIAATDE
+354 DLIAATDE

-375 KSHGELARLGDV
+375 KQHGDLARLGDV

-397 QQSRL
+397 QQNRL

-420 AGVPAAVMGVDSEGV
+420 SGVPVAVMGVDSESV

-446 SLTDAK
+446 SLADPT

-457 GATVAVVLP
+457 GASVASVLP
-466 EVVPILRDAAEVFPR
+466 EIVPILKDAAEVFPR

-488 IKRSASERTFN
+488 IKRGVAERTLN
-499 VRVTSA
+499 VRVPLA
-505 RAEEGHPN
+505 RADAGQHN
-513 FVVTLDDITDLVMA
+513 YVVTLDDITDLVMA

-556 RLRRKYGKVIQEDRE
+556 RLRRKYGKVIQEDRDV
-571 IFDQCTD
+571 FDQCTD

-598 RMPKARPE
+598 RMPKARPA

-614 RQVTFLMR
+614 RQVAFLMR
-622 VGNADLDIVEFLPE
+622 VGNADLDIVEELPE
-636 VPVFA
+636 TPVIA
-641 KFDRRLLS
+641 QFDRRLLS

-671 QEKGRVEVKLDVR
+671 LEKGRVEIKLDVR

-689 VDVIDNGKGFPAMNR
+689 IDVIDNGKGFPAMNR

-732 HGGRLELLDAPTGR
+732 HGGRLELLDAPSGR

-751 LIVPLAEEPATKE
+751 LIVPLAAETASKEEPGAAGAHAEK
-764 EEPRGEGGE
+764 
-773 TEAPPAQTMQAGQ
+773 APAHANGPGQ

>member
-1 MQPGEE
+1 
-7 TGAKDRSIA
+7 
-16 TNAGQA
+16 
-22 YKPGMALTGNPVSPP
+22 MALTGDSASPP
-37 IAKSGGSLRAWLGPI
+37 KAKGRTPFRSWFGPI

-73 LSPTDNRLLPLLIV
+73 ISPTDDRLLPLLII
-87 NGAFVG
+87 NGVFVAV
-93 ILLAMVLVKAWR
+93 LLAMVIVKAWR

-113 EAAARLHVRTVGFFS
+113 EAAARLHVRTVGFFA

-151 PTFMSSVKVF
+151 PAFMSSVKVF

-184 QLTASDLDRAAILFN
+184 QLTASDLDRAAILYN

-232 RVDVAQNAS
+232 RVDVAQNAAS
-241 AIIIAPPKSEFD
+241 IIIAPPQSEFD

-278 ALQDTFLYVT
+278 AFQDTFLYVT

-300 QAQSLISN
+300 QAQNLISS
-308 YDTFDAYRAAV
+308 YDVFDAYRAAV
-319 QRAFVLMYALLTT
+319 QRAFVLMYAFLTT

-354 ALIAATDE
+354 DLIAATDE

-375 KSHGELARLGDV
+375 KQHGDLARLGDV

-397 QQSRL
+397 QQNRL

-420 AGVPAAVMGVDSEGV
+420 SGVPVAVMGVDSESI

-446 SLTDAK
+446 SLADPT

-457 GATVAVVLP
+457 GASVASVLP
-466 EVVPILRDAAEVFPR
+466 EIVPILKDAAEVFPR
-481 AVQSQIT
+481 AVQSQII
-488 IKRSASERTFN
+488 IKRGVAERTLN

-505 RAEEGHPN
+505 RADAGHHN
-513 FVVTLDDITDLVMA
+513 YVVTLDDITDLVMA

-556 RLRRKYGKVIQEDRE
+556 RLRRKYGKVIQEDRD

-598 RMPKARPE
+598 RMPKARPA

-614 RQVTFLMR
+614 RQVAFLMR
-622 VGNADLDIVEFLPE
+622 VGNADLDIVEELPE
-636 VPVFA
+636 TSVIA
-641 KFDRRLLS
+641 QFDRRLLS

-671 QEKGRVEVKLDVR
+671 LEKGRVEIRLNVR

-689 VDVIDNGKGFPAMNR
+689 IDVIDNGKGFPAMNR

-732 HGGRLELLDAPTGR
+732 HGGRLELLDAPSGR

-751 LIVPLAEEPATKE
+751 LIVPLAAETSSK
-764 EEPRGEGGE
+764 EEPRAAGAQAEK
-773 TEAPPAQTMQAGQ
+773 APAHASEPGQ

>member
-1 MQPGEE
+1 
-7 TGAKDRSIA
+7 A
-16 TNAGQA
+16 
-22 YKPGMALTGNPVSPP
+22 SPP
-37 IAKSGGSLRAWLGPI
+37 KAKGRTPFRSWFGPI

-73 LSPTDNRLLPLLIV
+73 ISPTDDRLLPLLII
-87 NGAFVG
+87 NGVFVAV
-93 ILLAMVLVKAWR
+93 LLAMVIVKAWR

-113 EAAARLHVRTVGFFS
+113 EAAARLHVRTVGFFA

-151 PTFMSSVKVF
+151 PAFMSSVKVF

-184 QLTASDLDRAAILFN
+184 QLTASDLDRAAILYN

-232 RVDVAQNAS
+232 RVDVAQNAAS
-241 AIIIAPPKSEFD
+241 IIIAPPQSEFD

-278 ALQDTFLYVT
+278 AFQDTFLYVT
-288 RPIDPIAVEFPK
+288 RPIDPTAVEFPK
-300 QAQSLISN
+300 QAQNLISS
-308 YDTFDAYRAAV
+308 YDVFDAYRAAV
-319 QRAFVLMYALLTT
+319 QRAFVLMYAFLTT

-354 ALIAATDE
+354 DLIAATDE

-375 KSHGELARLGDV
+375 KQHGDLARLGDV

-397 QQSRL
+397 QQNRL

-420 AGVPAAVMGVDSEGV
+420 SGVPVAVMGVDSESV

-446 SLTDAK
+446 SLADPT

-457 GATVAVVLP
+457 GASVASVLP
-466 EVVPILRDAAEVFPR
+466 EIVPILKDAAEVFPR
-481 AVQSQIT
+481 AVQSQII
-488 IKRSASERTFN
+488 IKRGVAERTLN

-505 RAEEGHPN
+505 RADAGHHN
-513 FVVTLDDITDLVMA
+513 YVVTLDDITDLVMA

-598 RMPKARPE
+598 RMPKARPA

-614 RQVTFLMR
+614 RQVAFLMR
-622 VGNADLDIVEFLPE
+622 VGNADLDIVEELPE
-636 VPVFA
+636 TPVIA
-641 KFDRRLLS
+641 QFDRRLLS

-661 GIAAREEKDA
+661 GVAAREEKDA
-671 QEKGRVEVKLDVR
+671 QEKGRVEIKLNVR

-689 VDVIDNGKGFPAMNR
+689 IDVIDNGKGFPAMNR

-732 HGGRLELLDAPTGR
+732 HGGRLELLDAPSGR

-751 LIVPLAEEPATKE
+751 LIVPLAAETSSK
-764 EEPRGEGGE
+764 EEPRAAGAQAEK
-773 TEAPPAQTMQAGQ
+773 APAHASVPGQ

>member
-1 MQPGEE
+1 
-7 TGAKDRSIA
+7 
-16 TNAGQA
+16 
-22 YKPGMALTGNPVSPP
+22 MALTGDSASPLK
-37 IAKSGGSLRAWLGPI
+37 AKGRTPFRSWFGPI

-67 VAEFGA
+67 VAEFGV
-73 LSPTDNRLLPLLIV
+73 LSPTDDRLLPLLIV
-87 NGAFVG
+87 NGVFVAV
-93 ILLAMVLVKAWR
+93 LLAMVIVKAWR

-113 EAAARLHVRTVGFFS
+113 EAAARLHVRTVGFFA

-151 PTFMSSVKVF
+151 PAFMSSVKVF

-184 QLTASDLDRAAILFN
+184 QLTASDLDRASILYN

-232 RVDVAQNAS
+232 RVDVAQNAAS
-241 AIIIAPPKSEFD
+241 IIIAPPQSEFD

-263 VIDDGKSFVALRALS
+263 VIDDGKSFVALRALN
-278 ALQDTFLYVT
+278 AFQDTFLYVT

-300 QAQSLISN
+300 QAQSLISS
-308 YDTFDAYRAAV
+308 YDAFDSYRAAV
-319 QRAFVLMYALLTT
+319 QRAFVLMYAFLTT

-354 ALIAATDE
+354 DLIAATDE

-375 KSHGELARLGDV
+375 KQHGDLARLGDV

-397 QQSRL
+397 QQNRL

-420 AGVPAAVMGVDSEGV
+420 SGVPVAVMGVDSESV

-446 SLTDAK
+446 SLADAT

-457 GATVAVVLP
+457 GASVASVLP
-466 EVVPILRDAAEVFPR
+466 EIVPILKDAAEVFPR

-488 IKRSASERTFN
+488 IKRGVAERTLN

-505 RAEEGHPN
+505 RADAGQHN
-513 FVVTLDDITDLVMA
+513 YVVTLDDITDLVMA

-556 RLRRKYGKVIQEDRE
+556 RLRRKYGKVIQEDRDV
-571 IFDQCTD
+571 FDQCTD

-598 RMPKARPE
+598 RMPKARPA

-614 RQVTFLMR
+614 RQVAFLMR
-622 VGNADLDIVEFLPE
+622 VGNADLDIVEELPE
-636 VPVFA
+636 TPVIA
-641 KFDRRLLS
+641 QFDRRLLS

-671 QEKGRVEVKLDVR
+671 LEKGRVEIKLDVR

-689 VDVIDNGKGFPAMNR
+689 IDVIDNGKGFPAMNR

-732 HGGRLELLDAPTGR
+732 HGGRLELLDAPSGR

-751 LIVPLAEEPATKE
+751 LIVPLAAETSSKEEPGAAGAHAEK
-764 EEPRGEGGE
+764 
-773 TEAPPAQTMQAGQ
+773 APAHANGPGQ

>member
-1 MQPGEE
+1 
-7 TGAKDRSIA
+7 
-16 TNAGQA
+16 
-22 YKPGMALTGNPVSPP
+22 MALTGDSASPP
-37 IAKSGGSLRAWLGPI
+37 KAKGRTPFRSWFGPI

-73 LSPTDNRLLPLLIV
+73 ISPTDDRLLPLLLI
-87 NGAFVG
+87 NGVFVAV
-93 ILLAMVLVKAWR
+93 LLAMVIVKAWR

-113 EAAARLHVRTVGFFS
+113 EAAARLHVRTVGFFA

-151 PTFMSSVKVF
+151 PAFMSSVKVF

-184 QLTASDLDRAAILFN
+184 QLTASDLDRAAILYN

-232 RVDVAQNAS
+232 RVDVAQNAAS
-241 AIIIAPPKSEFD
+241 IIIAPPQSEFD

-278 ALQDTFLYVT
+278 AFQDTFLYVT

-300 QAQSLISN
+300 QAQSLISS
-308 YDTFDAYRAAV
+308 YDVFDAYRAAV
-319 QRAFVLMYALLTT
+319 QRAFVLMYAFLTT

-354 ALIAATDE
+354 DLIAATDE

-375 KSHGELARLGDV
+375 KQHGDLARLGDV

-397 QQSRL
+397 QQNRL

-420 AGVPAAVMGVDSEGV
+420 SGVPVAVMGVDSESV

-446 SLTDAK
+446 SLADPT

-457 GATVAVVLP
+457 GASVASVLP
-466 EVVPILRDAAEVFPR
+466 EIVPILKDAAEVFPR
-481 AVQSQIT
+481 AVQSQII
-488 IKRSASERTFN
+488 IKRGVAERTLN

-505 RAEEGHPN
+505 RADAGHHN
-513 FVVTLDDITDLVMA
+513 YVVTLDDSTDLVMA

-598 RMPKARPE
+598 RMPKARPA

-614 RQVTFLMR
+614 RQVAFLMR
-622 VGNADLDIVEFLPE
+622 VGNADLDIVEELPE
-636 VPVFA
+636 TPVIA
-641 KFDRRLLS
+641 QFDRRLLS

-661 GIAAREEKDA
+661 GVAAREEKDA
-671 QEKGRVEVKLDVR
+671 QEKGRVEIKLNVR

-689 VDVIDNGKGFPAMNR
+689 IDVIDNGKGFPAMNR

-732 HGGRLELLDAPTGR
+732 HGGRLELLDAPSGR

-751 LIVPLAEEPATKE
+751 LIVPLAAETSSKE
-764 EEPRGEGGE
+764 ESRAAGAQAEK
-773 TEAPPAQTMQAGQ
+773 APAHASVPGQ

>member
-1 MQPGEE
+1 
-7 TGAKDRSIA
+7 
-16 TNAGQA
+16 
-22 YKPGMALTGNPVSPP
+22 MALTGDSASPP
-37 IAKSGGSLRAWLGPI
+37 KAKGRTPFRSWFGPI

-73 LSPTDNRLLPLLIV
+73 ISPTDDRLLPLLII
-87 NGAFVG
+87 NGVFVAV
-93 ILLAMVLVKAWR
+93 LLAMVIVKAWS

-113 EAAARLHVRTVGFFS
+113 EAAARLHVRTVGFFA

-151 PTFMSSVKVF
+151 PAFMSSVKVF

-184 QLTASDLDRAAILFN
+184 QLTASDLDRAAILYN
-199 SDRPYFHQIFQS
+199 SDRPHFHQIFQS

-232 RVDVAQNAS
+232 RVDVAQNAAS
-241 AIIIAPPKSEFD
+241 IIIAPPQSEFD

-278 ALQDTFLYVT
+278 AFQDTFLYVT

-300 QAQSLISN
+300 QAQNLISS
-308 YDTFDAYRAAV
+308 YDVFDAYRAAV
-319 QRAFVLMYALLTT
+319 QRAFVLMYAFLTT

-354 ALIAATDE
+354 DLIAATDE

-375 KSHGELARLGDV
+375 KQHGDLARLGDV

-397 QQSRL
+397 QQNRL

-420 AGVPAAVMGVDSEGV
+420 SGVPVAVMGVDSESI

-446 SLTDAK
+446 SLADPT

-457 GATVAVVLP
+457 GASVASVLP
-466 EVVPILRDAAEVFPR
+466 EIVPILKDAAEVFPR
-481 AVQSQIT
+481 AVQSQII
-488 IKRSASERTFN
+488 IKRGVAERTLN
-499 VRVTSA
+499 VRVTLA
-505 RAEEGHPN
+505 RADAGHHN
-513 FVVTLDDITDLVMA
+513 YVVTLDDITDLVMA

-556 RLRRKYGKVIQEDRE
+556 RLRRKYGKVIQEDRD

-598 RMPKARPE
+598 RMPKARPA

-614 RQVTFLMR
+614 RQVAFLMR
-622 VGNADLDIVEFLPE
+622 VGNADLDIVEELPE
-636 VPVFA
+636 TSVIA
-641 KFDRRLLS
+641 QFDRRLLS

-671 QEKGRVEVKLDVR
+671 LEKGRVEIRLNVR

-689 VDVIDNGKGFPAMNR
+689 IDVIDNGKGFPAMNR

-732 HGGRLELLDAPTGR
+732 HGGRLELLDAPSGR

-751 LIVPLAEEPATKE
+751 LIVPLAAETSSKEEPHAAGAQAEKAPAHAS
-764 EEPRGEGGE
+764 EP
-773 TEAPPAQTMQAGQ
+773 GQ

>member
-1 MQPGEE
+1 
-7 TGAKDRSIA
+7 
-16 TNAGQA
+16 
-22 YKPGMALTGNPVSPP
+22 MALTGDSASPP
-37 IAKSGGSLRAWLGPI
+37 KAKGRTPFRSWFGPI

-73 LSPTDNRLLPLLIV
+73 ISPTDDRLLPLLII
-87 NGAFVG
+87 NGVFVAV
-93 ILLAMVLVKAWR
+93 LLAMVVVKAWR

-113 EAAARLHVRTVGFFS
+113 EAAARLHVRTVGFFA

-151 PTFMSSVKVF
+151 PAFMSSVKVF

-184 QLTASDLDRAAILFN
+184 QLTASDLDRAAILYN

-232 RVDVAQNAS
+232 RVDVAQNAAS
-241 AIIIAPPKSEFD
+241 IIIAPPQSEFD

-263 VIDDGKSFVALRALS
+263 VIDDGKSFVALRALN
-278 ALQDTFLYVT
+278 AFQDTFLYVT

-300 QAQSLISN
+300 QAQNLISS
-308 YDTFDAYRAAV
+308 YDVFDAYRAAV
-319 QRAFVLMYALLTT
+319 QRAFVLMYAFLTT

-354 ALIAATDE
+354 DLIAATDE

-375 KSHGELARLGDV
+375 KQHGDLARLGDV

-397 QQSRL
+397 QQNRL

-420 AGVPAAVMGVDSEGV
+420 SGVPVAVMGVDSESV

-446 SLTDAK
+446 SLVDPT

-457 GATVAVVLP
+457 GAPVASVLP
-466 EVVPILRDAAEVFPR
+466 EIVPILKDAAEVFPR
-481 AVQSQIT
+481 AVQSQII
-488 IKRSASERTFN
+488 IKRGVAERTLN

-505 RAEEGHPN
+505 RADAGHHN
-513 FVVTLDDITDLVMA
+513 YVVTLDDITDLVMA

-556 RLRRKYGKVIQEDRE
+556 RLRRKYGKVIQEDRD

-598 RMPKARPE
+598 RMPKARPA

-614 RQVTFLMR
+614 RQVAFLMR
-622 VGNADLDIVEFLPE
+622 VGNADLDIVEELPE
-636 VPVFA
+636 TPVIA
-641 KFDRRLLS
+641 QFDRRLLS

-661 GIAAREEKDA
+661 GVAAREEKDA
-671 QEKGRVEVKLDVR
+671 LEKGRVEIKLNVR

-689 VDVIDNGKGFPAMNR
+689 IDVIDNGKGFPAMNR

-732 HGGRLELLDAPTGR
+732 HGGRLELLDAPSGR

-751 LIVPLAEEPATKE
+751 LVVPLAAETSSK
-764 EEPRGEGGE
+764 EEPRAAGAQAEK
-773 TEAPPAQTMQAGQ
+773 APAHADEPGQ